1 MVITEVCMILRALLH
16 FIFAFAATD
25 GPLGK
30 KLNNTRTRREVGWEP
45 KYPSF
50 ADFLSSMW
58 PIPNCIFA
66 VGSLKCGKKKE

>member
-1 MVITEVCMILRALLH
+1 MWLSCSNTGKHDDNHRSVYDSKNMLH

-50 ADFLSSMW
+50 ADFLSSM
-58 PIPNCIFA
+58 
-66 VGSLKCGKKKE
+66 

>member
-1 MVITEVCMILRALLH
+1 MVTTEVCMILRALLH

-30 KLNNTRTRREVGWEP
+30 KLNNTRTRQEVGWEP

-50 ADFLSSMW
+50 ADFLSSM
-58 PIPNCIFA
+58 
-66 VGSLKCGKKKE
+66 